1 MSDWPVGLST
11 GCFYQQSIFDCL
23 EPILRGGF
31 SLIEVCSSPTHL
43 DYHDLALV
51 RRAAERLEA
60 LGIGAYSFH
69 APFADHIDISS
80 LDTGRRAS
88 SVCEVISAAEAAS
101 VLGCRYFV
109 IHPGPENSPL
119 PSGED
124 RQQRL
129 ENVAH
134 SLSET
139 AAHCRRLGLTCVLE
153 NKLPHLLFGNTAD
166 MLWILG
172 AMTVT
177 DVGVCLDTGHAHLA
191 GELDTA
197 AQKLSRHL
205 RMLHTSDNRGS
216 YDDHLPPGQGAI
228 DWPHLLG
235 LLRQSGFRG
244 SLMMEI
250 AGHGEAEHILES
262 ARHARQFL
270 RRTAWRLD

>member
-11 GCFYQQSIFDCL
+11 GCFYQQNIFDCL
-23 EPILRGGF
+23 DRILAGGF
-31 SLIEVCSSPTHL
+31 SLIEVCSSPAHL
-43 DYHDLALV
+43 DYHDIALV
-51 RRAAERLEA
+51 RRVAQRLDA

-69 APFADHIDISS
+69 APFADRIDITA
-80 LDTGRRAS
+80 LDPGQR
-88 SVCEVISAAEAAS
+88 AAS
-101 VLGCRYFV
+101 VREVLAAVEAAGVLGSRYFV
-109 IHPGPENSPL
+109 IHPGPEHQPH

-134 SLSET
+134 SLNEI
-139 AAHCRRLGLTCVLE
+139 AAHCQHHNMTCVLE

-177 DVGVCLDTGHAHLA
+177 DVGVCLDTGHANLG

-205 RMLHTSDNRGS
+205 RMIHASDNRNQF
-216 YDDHLPPGQGAI
+216 DDHLPPGQGGI
-228 DWPHLLG
+228 DWPRFLG
-235 LLRQSGFRG
+235 LLRNNGFHG
-244 SLMMEI
+244 SLIMEV
-250 AGHGEAEHILES
+250 AGRGEPAQILEA

-270 RRTAWRLD
+270 RRIAWRVE